1 MAKEYFIDRI
11 GNISVQGPVV
21 CIDMGRMVAS
31 QSGDEATKLENR
43 LTITMTGQNFVNLV
57 NTLNGTV
64 KAISERHR
72 EQQASSQKSDPD
84 SSSS

>member
-31 QSGDEATKLENR
+31 QSGDEAAKVENR
-43 LTITMTGQNFVNLV
+43 LTITMTGQNFMNLV
-57 NTLNGTV
+57 KTLNGTV
-64 KAISERHR
+64 KAISERHK
-72 EQQASSQKSDPD
+72 EQQD
-84 SSSS
+84 SPEK